1 MNIIALITTLKKIIF
16 YKISNTKRY
25 SELLFNTIL
34 LRPKFILEIGVYTGR
49 RSLEMINA
57 SRIFNKE
64 VSFFGFDLFESITEE
79 KIKKELSK
87 KPENKKKIYNK
98 LKKFSTKVKLI
109 KGNTLSTL
117 RKFKAKK
124 KIDLIFIDGGHSI
137 KTIEND
143 WKYSIKLLN
152 RNGLIVF
159 DDYYVGDKNI
169 IKKFGCNQ
177 TINKIKKKYSVKF
190 SKQTDY
196 FKGKKYGIKL
206 VFVKNLRSA

>member
-1 MNIIALITTLKKIIF
+1 MNIIALIITLKKIIF

-34 LRPKFILEIGVYTGR
+34 LKPKFILEIGVYTGR

-124 KIDLIFIDGGHSI
+124 K
-137 KTIEND
+137 N
-143 WKYSIKLLN
+143 
-152 RNGLIVF
+152 
-159 DDYYVGDKNI
+159 
-169 IKKFGCNQ
+169 
-177 TINKIKKKYSVKF
+177 
-190 SKQTDY
+190 
-196 FKGKKYGIKL
+196 
-206 VFVKNLRSA
+206 